1 MSKAPFKSLLS
12 QLDIRLRH
20 RVPLVHQTE
29 SSECGLACLAMV
41 CGHYGKNIDLIAL
54 RQQFNLSARGTT
66 LSGLSGIAEQLGL
79 ASRPLS
85 LDIDELGALKMP
97 CILHWEFNHF
107 VVLVSVRR
115 NSVVLHDPAQGRRTL
130 SLAEVSQSFTG
141 VALEAW
147 PGSAFEAYTVSNRLS
162 LGSLMRSVHGL
173 KGTLGK
179 IFCLSLVIET
189 INLVMPVGTQLVMDH
204 AIPAGDRGL
213 LTLICAGLLFFILLR
228 AAVSMVRAWSSLV
241 MATLI
246 NVQWQSGLFN
256 HLLRL
261 PLGYFERRK
270 LGDIQS
276 RFGSLDALRSTFT
289 ASIVGAIMDSI
300 MVIGVLIMMILYGG
314 WLTWIVMAF
323 TTLYVLLRL
332 LTYGYYRQLSEE
344 SLVRSA
350 RAGSYFM
357 ETLYGIATVKIQG
370 MSERRSAHWLNLE
383 IDTINT
389 GIRVTR
395 MDMLFGGINTFVAA
409 CDQVAILWLGT
420 SLVIDNQ
427 MTIGMFVAFG
437 AFRGQFSDRISSLTD
452 FLLQLRM
459 MSLHNER
466 IADIALQP
474 RENRKPD
481 LPYEARLQPIELTTR
496 ALSYRYDSQSPAIFS
511 ELDITILPG
520 ESVAIVGPSGAG
532 KTTLMKV
539 LCGLFTPDNGRV
551 EMNGIDIQ
559 QLGVNNYHKMIAC
572 VMQDDK
578 LFSGSI
584 RENICGFVDEVDED
598 WLQECARASYLHEV
612 IMRMPMG
619 YETLIGE
626 LGEGLSGGQK
636 QRLYIARAI
645 YKKPGLLFMD
655 EATSALD
662 KESEEVVNQAIKGLS
677 ITRVIIAHR
686 ETTIASADR
695 VIYLNHLGQG

>member
-1 MSKAPFKSLLS
+1 MSRISVKKLLGK
-12 QLDIRLRH
+12 LDIRLRQ

-29 SSECGLACLAMV
+29 SSECGLACLAMI
-41 CGHYGKNIDLIAL
+41 CGHYGKNVDLIAL
-54 RQQFNLSARGTT
+54 RQQFSLSARGTT
-66 LSGLSGIAEQLGL
+66 LSGLTSIAGQLGL
-79 ASRPLS
+79 SSRSLS
-85 LDIDELGALKMP
+85 LDIDDLSALKMP

-115 NSVVLHDPAQGRRTL
+115 NYVVIHDPARGRRKINLPEL
-130 SLAEVSQSFTG
+130 SHCFTG
-141 VALEAW
+141 VAMEAW
-147 PGSAFEAYTVSNRLS
+147 PGAAFKADAVLNRLS
-162 LGSLMRSVHGL
+162 LGTLMGSVHGL
-173 KGTLGK
+173 KATLGK
-179 IFCLSLVIET
+179 IFCLSLVIEI

-213 LTLICAGLLFFILLR
+213 LTLVCAGLLFFILLR

-261 PLGYFERRK
+261 PLSYFERRK

-289 ASIVGAIMDSI
+289 ASIVGAIMDTI
-300 MVIGVLIMMILYGG
+300 MVIGVLVMMILYGG
-314 WLTWIVMAF
+314 GLTWIVMAF
-323 TTLYVLLRL
+323 MTIYVLLRL

-344 SLVRSA
+344 SLVRNA

-357 ETLYGIATVKIQG
+357 ETLYGIATVKMQG
-370 MSERRSAHWLNLE
+370 IAERRSAHWLNLE

-389 GIRVTR
+389 GIRVAR
-395 MDMLFGGINTFVAA
+395 MDMLFGGINTFVSA
-409 CDQVAILWLGT
+409 CDQVVILWLGT

-437 AFRGQFSDRISSLTD
+437 AFRAQFSDRIGSLTN

-466 IADIALQP
+466 VADIALHPQ
-474 RENRKPD
+474 ENRKPD
-481 LPYEARLQPIELTTR
+481 LPYEARLQPLSLATR
-496 ALSYRYDSQSPAIFS
+496 ELSYRYDSQSPPVFDGV
-511 ELDITILPG
+511 DITIAAG
-520 ESVAIVGPSGAG
+520 ESVAIVGPSGSG

-539 LCGLFTPDNGRV
+539 LCGLFCPDNGKV
-551 EMNGIDIQ
+551 EVNGIDIQ
-559 QLGVNNYHKMIAC
+559 QLGVNNYQKMIAC

-584 RENICGFVDEVDED
+584 RENICGFADEVDEA
-598 WLQECARASYLHEV
+598 WMQECAQISYLHEA
-612 IMRMPMG
+612 IMQMPMG
-619 YETLIGE
+619 YETLVGE

-636 QRLYIARAI
+636 QRLFLARAI
-645 YKKPGLLFMD
+645 YKKPTVLFLD

-662 KESEEVVNQAIKGLS
+662 KESETRVNRAIKTLS
-677 ITRVIIAHR
+677 ITKVFIAHR

-695 VIYLNHLGQG
+695 VIYLGEQF

>member
-1 MSKAPFKSLLS
+1 MSRLSVKKLLGK
-12 QLDIRLRH
+12 LDISLRQ

-29 SSECGLACLAMV
+29 ASECGLACLAMI
-41 CGHYGKNIDLIAL
+41 CGHYGKNVDLIAL

-66 LSGLSGIAEQLGL
+66 LLGLTGIAEQLGL
-79 ASRPLS
+79 SSRPLS
-85 LDIDELGALKMP
+85 LDIDDFSALKMP

-115 NSVVLHDPAQGRRTL
+115 NYVVIHDPARGRRTINMAEL
-130 SLAEVSQSFTG
+130 SHCFTG
-141 VALEAW
+141 VAMEAW
-147 PGSAFEAYTVSNRLS
+147 PGAAFKADTVLNRLS
-162 LGSLMRSVHGL
+162 LSTLMGGVHGL
-173 KGTLGK
+173 KATLGK

-204 AIPAGDRGL
+204 AIPASDRGL

-289 ASIVGAIMDSI
+289 ASIVGAIMDII
-300 MVIGVLIMMILYGG
+300 MVVGVLVMMILYGG
-314 WLTWIVMAF
+314 WLTWIVIAF
-323 TTLYVLLRL
+323 TALYVLLRL

-357 ETLYGIATVKIQG
+357 ETLYGIATVKMQG
-370 MSERRSAHWLNLE
+370 ITERRSAHWLNLE

-389 GIRVTR
+389 GIRVTK
-395 MDMLFGGINTFVAA
+395 MDMLFGGINTLVSA
-409 CDQVAILWLGT
+409 CDQVVILWLGT

-437 AFRGQFSDRISSLTD
+437 AFRGQFSDRIGSLTN

-466 IADIALQP
+466 IADIALHPQ
-474 RENRKPD
+474 ENRRPD
-481 LPYEARLQPIELTTR
+481 LPYEARLQPMSLVTR
-496 ALSYRYDSQSPAIFS
+496 ALSYRYDSQSPPIFNG
-511 ELDITILPG
+511 LDITIAPG
-520 ESVAIVGPSGAG
+520 ESVAIVGPSGSG

-539 LCGLFTPDNGRV
+539 LCGLFYPDTGRV
-551 EMNGIDIQ
+551 EVNGIDIQ
-559 QLGVNNYHKMIAC
+559 QLGINNYHKMIAC

-584 RENICGFVDEVDED
+584 RENICGFADEVDEA
-598 WLQECARASYLHEV
+598 WMQECTRASYLHEV
-612 IMRMPMG
+612 IKQMPMG

-636 QRLYIARAI
+636 QRLFLARAI
-645 YKKPGLLFMD
+645 YKKPAVLFLD

-662 KESEEVVNQAIKGLS
+662 KESETMVNMAIKTLS
-677 ITRVIIAHR
+677 ITKVIIAHR

-695 VIYLNHLGQG
+695 VIYLR